1 MISTIKKNAS
11 GAIYIC
17 ALFFLSPA
25 KLGQQ
30 LLQRGFSIIPEEIH
44 SPCHMLIA
52 FCMKLYLILQLK
64 YLCVYLFQ
72 ALQQQIVKQRTAE
85 SSWAVPSFCYLVL
98 PCAIWQ
104 YRESHE
110 FFFFFIS
117 HFDFDTHQ
125 LVTILCVWHW
135 IDNFLPCEVWWYRNN
150 LLIKTASTFIW
161 KPEILWTLD
170 HYIILNASHLF
181 FFFIIYFETVFQISC
196 WEPKYFIKMSPNYT
210 E

>member
-85 SSWAVPSFCYLVL
+85 SS
-98 PCAIWQ
+98 
-104 YRESHE
+104 
-110 FFFFFIS
+110 
-117 HFDFDTHQ
+117 
-125 LVTILCVWHW
+125 
-135 IDNFLPCEVWWYRNN
+135 
-150 LLIKTASTFIW
+150 
-161 KPEILWTLD
+161 
-170 HYIILNASHLF
+170 
-181 FFFIIYFETVFQISC
+181 
-196 WEPKYFIKMSPNYT
+196 
-210 E
+210 